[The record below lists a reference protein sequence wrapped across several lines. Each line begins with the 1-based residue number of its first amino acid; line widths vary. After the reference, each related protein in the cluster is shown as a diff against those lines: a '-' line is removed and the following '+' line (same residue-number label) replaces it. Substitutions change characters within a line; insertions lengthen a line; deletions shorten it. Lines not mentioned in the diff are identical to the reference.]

1 MVVFACCLIM
11 HNIAP
16 HRTTA
21 AEALNPHH
29 QLFKKVV
36 LNTSNVIYYFRVKNG
51 SDYQNGWVENFFT
64 QTYRRCY

>member
-1 MVVFACCLIM
+1 MVVFACRFIM

-51 SDYQNGWVENFFT
+51 SDYQNGWVENCFT
-64 QTYRRCY
+64 QTYRRRY

>member
-1 MVVFACCLIM
+1 M

-36 LNTSNVIYYFRVKNG
+36 LNSSNAIYYFRVKNG
-51 SDYQNGWVENFFT
+51 SDYQNASSRQMDDVTDAMTF
-64 QTYRRCY
+64 